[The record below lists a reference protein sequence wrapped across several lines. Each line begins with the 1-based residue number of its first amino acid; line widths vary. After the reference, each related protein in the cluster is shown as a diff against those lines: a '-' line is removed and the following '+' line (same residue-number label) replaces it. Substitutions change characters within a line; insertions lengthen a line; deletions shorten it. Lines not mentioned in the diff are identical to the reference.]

1 MSNFIVTYDLLAP
14 DKDYEELISA
24 IKDYGTY
31 SKVTE
36 SCWIIKSSKSSSQ
49 ILEHLKNHIDF
60 NDRLFVAQLTRD
72 VSWHKIMSSE
82 KWLQTNI

>member
-24 IKDYGTY
+24 IENYRTY

-36 SCWIIKSSKSSSQ
+36 SCWIIQSSKSSSE
-49 ILEHLKNHIDF
+49 ILKHLKNHIDS

-72 VSWHKIMSSE
+72 VSWCNVMSSE
-82 KWLQTNI
+82 NWLQKHI